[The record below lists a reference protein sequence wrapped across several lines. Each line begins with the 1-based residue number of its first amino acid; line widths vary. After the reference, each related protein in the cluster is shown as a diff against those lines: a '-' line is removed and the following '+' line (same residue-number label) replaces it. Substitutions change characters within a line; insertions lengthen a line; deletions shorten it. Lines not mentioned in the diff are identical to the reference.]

1 MAMVREEG
9 SRSMGVSWGKH
20 GLLGE
25 ERALLGADALAE
37 CGCSGN
43 VSPPQRGATL
53 HPTGWELPCR

>member
-1 MAMVREEG
+1 MAMVGAGG
-9 SRSMGVSWGKH
+9 SRRIGVSWGKH

-25 ERALLGADALAE
+25 ERALLGADAPAE
-37 CGCSGN
+37 YGCSGN